1 MFKINLK
8 IALRNIWKYKFTNA
22 IKLFGLVIGLST
34 VIVLISYVMYEL
46 SYDKQN
52 SNADRVYRIHSMY
65 ESEKIE
71 SANSPFGFAEALL
84 SDIPEL
90 EAGLGLRVGKSEIKV
105 GENSYPV
112 TINSANP
119 SFFKLFG
126 IKLKKGSDIK
136 ALEQPNTVIISESL
150 AKVLFPNG
158 GPIIGQSFTTKSPTP
173 KQIVGVMQDL
183 PETIHFK
190 GDIFIK
196 TSNTEPVSWTSYSS
210 SKEYILLRKGVSAES
225 IEKKIKLLSEKYKIP
240 KDLQLKLMPV
250 TKIHLYSHTDD
261 ELDTNGDIKYIYI
274 FLTVAV
280 FILFIALINF
290 INLTVAASLK
300 RGKEI
305 GIKKV
310 MGASVKQ
317 LRIQFLSESYIYF
330 VVAAFIAMIISYDL
344 VPFLGDKL
352 GISIGL
358 AAIFNA
364 KAMLVI
370 FGVIILSGFIA
381 GFYPAIILSRLMP
394 VQILK
399 SNTAKA
405 VGAVSLKKSL
415 IVVQFA
421 ASAFLIVCTL
431 AIYSQLNFI
440 SNKKLGF
447 DKAHVLIG
455 ETKDG
460 GQNYGDKYQS
470 FKNDLL
476 KQKGFEGITLSSF
489 SLGDRFGGMSKW
501 MDDLDTIKQMQCDLI
516 MSDLDFI
523 KTLNIEVLKGRA
535 FSSKYGNDMVEFSM
549 FPAQGQSK
557 EELTKSQLLVP
568 LILNETAVKEFNL
581 KDPINSTLNLPGVKG
596 TVIGVV
602 SDFNGMSL
610 HTKVTPIAMRLS
622 PNKKGGFTYIK
633 INTPDVNGARNA
645 IQIVWRKYFTEPAPE
660 FRFLEEHLEKLY
672 LGEMRLGKL
681 FISFAAIAIILCC
694 IGLFGMVYLDLEQ
707 RTKEIAVRKVL
718 GASVKDLLTLLN
730 SSFVKII
737 VVANV
742 IIWPVAYYLIK
753 EWLNGF
759 YYRVELTYAPFLLAF
774 LICLIL
780 TLLTVSIQA
789 IRTIR
794 KSPVKALKY
803 E

>member
-1 MFKINLK
+1 MFKLNLK
-8 IALRNIWKYKFTNA
+8 IALRNIWKYKLTNV
-22 IKLFGLVIGLST
+22 IKLLGLVIGLST
-34 VIVLISYVMYEL
+34 VIVLVSYVVYEL

-52 SNADRVYRIHSMY
+52 PNADRAYRIHSIDK
-65 ESEKIE
+65 SEKIE
-71 SANSPFGFAEALL
+71 SSNSPFGFAEALL

-90 EAGLGLRVGKSEIKV
+90 EAGLSLRVGESEIKI
-105 GENSYPV
+105 GRNNYPV
-112 TINSANP
+112 IINSGNS

-126 IKLKKGSDIK
+126 IKLKAGSNVA
-136 ALEQPNTVIISESL
+136 ALTQPNTVIISESL
-150 AKVLFPNG
+150 AKILFPNG
-158 GPIIGQSFTTKSPTP
+158 GSVIGKFFTTKSPTP

-183 PETIHFK
+183 PEAMHFR
-190 GDIFIK
+190 GDIFINS
-196 TSNTEPVSWTSYSS
+196 SNKGPISWAAFSS
-210 SKEYILLRKGVSAES
+210 SKEYVLLKPGTSAKSVEQ
-225 IEKKIKLLSEKYKIP
+225 KIKRLSEKYKIR

-250 TKIHLYSHTDD
+250 TKIHLYSHTED
-261 ELDTNGDIKYIYI
+261 ELDVNGDIKYIYV
-274 FLTVAV
+274 FLMVAV

-290 INLTVAASLK
+290 VNITIAASLK

-330 VVAAFIAMIISYDL
+330 VIAAFIAMIISYDL
-344 VPFLGDKL
+344 VPLLGDKL
-352 GISIGL
+352 GVSIGL
-358 AAIFNA
+358 ATLFNTKAI
-364 KAMLVI
+364 LVI
-370 FGVIILSGFIA
+370 FAVIILSGFIA

-394 VQILK
+394 VEILK

-405 VGAVSLKKSL
+405 EGVVGLKKFL
-415 IVVQFA
+415 IVLQFA
-421 ASAFLIVCTL
+421 ASVFLIICTL
-431 AIYSQLNFI
+431 VIYNQLNFI

-460 GQNYGDKYQS
+460 GQNYGDKYQR

-476 KQKGFEGITLSSF
+476 KQKGIEAITLSSF

-501 MDDLDTIKQMQCDLI
+501 MDDLDTTKQMQCDLI

-535 FSSKYGNDMVEFSM
+535 FSNKFGNDMIEFSM
-549 FPAQGQSK
+549 FPVQGQSK
-557 EELTKSQLLVP
+557 EEFTKSQLLVP

-581 KDPINSTLNLPGVKG
+581 KDPINSIINFPGLKG
-596 TVIGVV
+596 TVIGIVR
-602 SDFNGMSL
+602 DFNGMSL

-622 PNKKGGFTYIK
+622 PNKKNGFTYIK
-633 INTPDVNGARNA
+633 INTPNVNGAKIA
-645 IQIVWRKYFTEPAPE
+645 IQTIWRKHFTELPPE
-660 FRFLEEHLEKLY
+660 FKFLDQHLEVLY

-681 FISFAAIAIILCC
+681 FISFATIAIILCC

-718 GASVKDLLTLLN
+718 GATVKDLLTLLN
-730 SSFVKII
+730 SSFVKVI

-742 IIWPVAYYLIK
+742 IVWPVAYYLITD
-753 EWLNGF
+753 WLNGF
-759 YYRVELTYAPFLLAF
+759 YYRVELTYFPFLLAF
-774 LICLIL
+774 IICLIL
-780 TLLTVSIQA
+780 TLLTVSLQA

-794 KSPVKALKY
+794 KSPIQALKY